1 MKKLPS
7 PRKTAI
13 LLTILIL
20 GILIACAGFLLFS
33 PKHSQSDR
41 LVAEIYQGGVL
52 IKSIPLGEVT
62 ASETFTVRGP
72 KGEEN
77 VIEVR
82 SGSIAVISANCPDKL
97 CVHQGFRS
105 DTLLPITCLPNHL
118 VILIRP
124 TESAN
129 DGQSDA
135 LTY

>member
-1 MKKLPS
+1 M
-7 PRKTAI
+7 
-13 LLTILIL
+13 
-20 GILIACAGFLLFS
+20 
-33 PKHSQSDR
+33 
-41 LVAEIYQGGVL
+41 AEIYQDGVL
-52 IKSIPLGEVT
+52 IKSIPLWEVT
-62 ASETFTVRGP
+62 SGETFTVRGP

-77 VIEVR
+77 VIEAR
-82 SGSIAVISANCPDKL
+82 NGSIAVISANCPDKL

-124 TESAN
+124 AESAN